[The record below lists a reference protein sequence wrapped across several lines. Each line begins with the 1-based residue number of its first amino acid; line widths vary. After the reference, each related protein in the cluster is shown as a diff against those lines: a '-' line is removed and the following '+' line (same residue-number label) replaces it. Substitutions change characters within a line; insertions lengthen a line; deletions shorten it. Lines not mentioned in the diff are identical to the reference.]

1 MADASEVAELWA
13 GGVLPPENE
22 YTVVQQKTVPY
33 QELLMGS
40 DAFKPFKRVLG
51 LKTILC
57 TSLVELGLHNAL
69 H

>member
-22 YTVVQQKTVPY
+22 YTVVQQKTVLY

-40 DAFKPFKRVLG
+40 DAFQPFKQAFVPHVLG
-51 LKTILC
+51 T
-57 TSLVELGLHNAL
+57 
-69 H
+69 